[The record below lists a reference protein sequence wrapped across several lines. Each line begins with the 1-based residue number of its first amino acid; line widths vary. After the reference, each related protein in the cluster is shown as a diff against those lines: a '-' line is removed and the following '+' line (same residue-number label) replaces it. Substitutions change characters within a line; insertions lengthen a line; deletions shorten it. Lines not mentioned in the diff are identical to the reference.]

1 MMRPGFL
8 AEPAVRAVLGAL
20 PGSRVVG
27 GAVRDAV
34 LGLPVADVDVASPW
48 EPARVMAALRAAGL
62 DVRPTGLAHGTV
74 TAISA
79 GRGFEVTTLRRDV
92 ATDGRHAVV
101 AFTDDW
107 RADAARRDFTMNA
120 LSLTPEGELFDYFG
134 GVADARE
141 GRVRFVGEAAARIAE
156 DYLRVLRFFR
166 FYARYGREAPDAPT
180 RLALRAGRTGLARL
194 SAERVRHEL
203 LGLLAAP
210 DPRAAVALMAEL
222 GVLDAVLPGAVPAR
236 LFRLLDAGAPADPL
250 LRLAALTAEDR
261 AAEDRA
267 AEDLA
272 ARLRLS
278 VAEARRLAALREG
291 PPAPEASDD
300 DLRRALAGLDPRLA
314 VGVLADRAWLADD
327 GDPRW
332 AGLRGR
338 LAGLARPV
346 FPVAGR
352 DARALGVAA
361 GPLVGVLLDAVRGW
375 WLAGGCVAD
384 RAACRA
390 ELARRVGGEGG

>member
-8 AEPAVRAVLGAL
+8 AEPAVRAVLAAL
-20 PGSRVVG
+20 PGARVVG
-27 GAVRDAV
+27 GAVRDSV
-34 LGLPVADVDVASPW
+34 LGLAVADVDVATPW

-74 TAISA
+74 TAISG

-120 LSLTPEGELFDYFG
+120 LSLTPEGEIFDYFG
-134 GVADARE
+134 GVADARA

-180 RLALRAGRTGLARL
+180 RLALRAGCAGLARL

-210 DPRAAVALMAEL
+210 DPRAAVGLMAEL
-222 GVLDAVLPGAVPAR
+222 GVLESVLPGAVPAR
-236 LFRLLDAGAPADPL
+236 LFRLLDSGAPADPL
-250 LRLAALTAEDR
+250 LRLAALTT
-261 AAEDRA
+261 
-267 AEDLA
+267 EDLA
-272 ARLRLS
+272 ARLRFS

-300 DLRRALAGLDPRLA
+300 DLRRALAVLDPRVGA
-314 VGVLADRAWLADD
+314 GVLADRAWLADD
-327 GDPRW
+327 GDKRW
-332 AGLRGR
+332 AGLRAR
-338 LAGLARPV
+338 LTGLTRPV

-352 DARALGVAA
+352 DVRALGVAA
-361 GPLVGVLLDAVRGW
+361 GPLVGVLLEAVRGW

-384 RAACRA
+384 RTACRA
-390 ELARRVGGEGG
+390 ELARRVAGEGG

>member
-222 GVLDAVLPGAVPAR
+222 GVLDAV
-236 LFRLLDAGAPADPL
+236 
-250 LRLAALTAEDR
+250 
-261 AAEDRA
+261 
-267 AEDLA
+267 
-272 ARLRLS
+272 
-278 VAEARRLAALREG
+278 
-291 PPAPEASDD
+291 
-300 DLRRALAGLDPRLA
+300 
-314 VGVLADRAWLADD
+314 
-327 GDPRW
+327 
-332 AGLRGR
+332 
-338 LAGLARPV
+338 
-346 FPVAGR
+346 
-352 DARALGVAA
+352 
-361 GPLVGVLLDAVRGW
+361 
-375 WLAGGCVAD
+375 
-384 RAACRA
+384 
-390 ELARRVGGEGG
+390 